1 MKNKKQGHLFF
12 SLAALTAVPIFVL
25 GIVLVFMGQKSVA
38 EGMSL
43 EIRKSLAGTARE
55 CADMY
60 ALAYPGEIR
69 MDGEHFYMG
78 DVDLTGNFELADRIK
93 KNTGMDIT
101 IFWGNTR
108 VITTIVDE
116 NGNRIVGST
125 LDNQQILDVIYVGN
139 EYYSRKLQVWDDNYF
154 GYYIPLYNGDQ
165 ICGIV
170 FAGMTNESV
179 DSNVRT
185 IVTKIV
191 IVFLLALLVTLGI
204 ASIYARS
211 IVDRLD
217 KIRYYIGGLAENKF
231 SGAMPESV
239 FRGNDEISEMGRHA
253 AEVGKKVKDLIYN
266 DPLTGLLNRR
276 AGRIQLEKC
285 MTKADKDN
293 NSHVTV
299 VMGDI
304 DYFKSVNDK
313 YGHECGDMVLVTLSE
328 VLRRHM
334 DGKGVSVRW
343 GGEEFLLV
351 YERDGQQVLAELENL
366 MEEIREIVFTYE
378 EKKFSLTMTFGI
390 AEYSQG
396 ENIDNLVKE
405 ADDRLYRG
413 KSEGRNKIVS

>member
-1 MKNKKQGHLFF
+1 MEKKKQGRLFF
-12 SLAALTAVPIFVL
+12 SLAALMAVPIFVL
-25 GIVLVFMGQKSVA
+25 GIVLVFMGQQSVA

-43 EIRKSLAGTARE
+43 EIKKSLAGIARE
-55 CADMY
+55 SADMY

-69 MDGEHFYMG
+69 MSGERFYMG
-78 DVDLTGNFELADRIK
+78 DVDLTNDFVLVDRIK
-93 KNTGMDIT
+93 ENTGVDIT
-101 IFWGNTR
+101 IFFGDVR
-108 VITTIVDE
+108 VLTTIVDE
-116 NGNRIVGST
+116 NGNRITGST
-125 LDNQQILDVIYVGN
+125 LKNQQILDVVYAGN
-139 EYYSRKLQVWDDNYF
+139 EYYSRKVKVWDDNYY

-165 ICGIV
+165 ICGMI

-179 DSNVRT
+179 VVNVRT

-191 IVFLLALLVTLGI
+191 IVFILALLIILGI
-204 ASIYARS
+204 ASVYARS

-217 KIRYYIGGLAENKF
+217 KIRYYIGSLAENKF

-239 FRGNDEISEMGRHA
+239 LRGNDEISEMGRHA

-285 MTKADKDN
+285 MAKADKD
-293 NSHVTV
+293 SSCHVTV

-304 DYFKSVNDK
+304 DYFKNVNDK

-328 VLRRHM
+328 LLKRRM
-334 DGKGVSVRW
+334 DGKGVSIRW

-351 YERDGQQVLAELENL
+351 YENGRQQVLSELEAL
-366 MEEIREIVFTYE
+366 MEEIRGITFTYE
-378 EKKFSLTMTFGI
+378 EQKFSLTMTFGL
-390 AEYSQG
+390 AEYCQCG
-396 ENIDNLVKE
+396 NIDDLIKE

-413 KSEGRNKIVS
+413 KSEGRNRIVS

>member
-1 MKNKKQGHLFF
+1 MKNKRQGHLFF
-12 SLAALTAVPIFVL
+12 SLAALMAVPIFVL
-25 GIVLVFMGQKSVA
+25 GIVLVFMGQKSVT

-43 EIRKSLAGTARE
+43 EIQKSLAGTARAS
-55 CADMY
+55 ADMY
-60 ALAYPGEIR
+60 ALTYPGEIR

-108 VITTIVDE
+108 VITTIVDD

-125 LDNQQILDVIYVGN
+125 LDNQQILDVVYVGN
-139 EYYSRKLQVWDDNYF
+139 EYYSRKVQIWDESYF
-154 GYYIPLYNGDQ
+154 GYYIPLYNGDE

-170 FAGMTNESV
+170 FAGMKNESV
-179 DSNVRT
+179 AANVRT
-185 IVTKIV
+185 IVAKIV
-191 IVFLLALLVTLGI
+191 IVFVLALLAILGI
-204 ASIYARS
+204 SSVYARS

-239 FRGNDEISEMGRHA
+239 FRGNDEISEMGHHA
-253 AEVGKKVKDLIYN
+253 AEVGKKIKDLIYN

-276 AGRIQLEKC
+276 AGRIQLEKY
-285 MTKADKDN
+285 MTKVDKDN
-293 NSHVTV
+293 NSYVTV

-304 DYFKSVNDK
+304 DYFKNVNDK
-313 YGHECGDMVLVTLSE
+313 YGHECGDRVLVTLSE

-334 DGKGVSVRW
+334 DEKGVAVRW

-351 YERDGQQVLAELENL
+351 YERNRQQVLDELEKL
-366 MEEIREIVFTYE
+366 AEEIREIVFTYE
-378 EKKFSLTMTFGI
+378 EKKFSLTMTFGV
-390 AEYSQG
+390 AEYCQG

-413 KSEGRNKIVS
+413 KSEGRNRIVS